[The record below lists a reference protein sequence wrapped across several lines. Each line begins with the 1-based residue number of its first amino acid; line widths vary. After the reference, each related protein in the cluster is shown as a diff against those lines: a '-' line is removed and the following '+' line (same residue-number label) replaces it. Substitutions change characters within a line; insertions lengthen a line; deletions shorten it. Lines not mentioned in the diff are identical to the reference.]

1 MTDVLESWSGYSY
14 IQILPNSVTL
24 SQATSYL
31 QGANKKLKLNWIEL
45 KQITKKLVWKKKK
58 WMKSSPEFH
67 SHYSLLSLWQSGSCL
82 KQADNNNN
90 KKYFW
95 GTIKS
100 RETAGLFINSINELP

>member
-1 MTDVLESWSGYSY
+1 MADVLENWSGYSY

-24 SQATSYL
+24 SQVTSYL
-31 QGANKKLKLNWIEL
+31 QGANKKLKLNWIETDN
-45 KQITKKLVWKKKK
+45 KQISMEKKKK

-82 KQADNNNN
+82 KQADNNN

-100 RETAGLFINSINELP
+100 RETAGLFINSIK